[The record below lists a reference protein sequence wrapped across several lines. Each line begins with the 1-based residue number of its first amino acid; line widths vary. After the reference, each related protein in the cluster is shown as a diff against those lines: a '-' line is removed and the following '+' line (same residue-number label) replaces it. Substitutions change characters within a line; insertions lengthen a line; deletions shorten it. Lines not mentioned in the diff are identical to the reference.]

1 MYHGHD
7 KSDTCTYLFKLVAN
21 ELECLIDGIRMSCDG
36 NNSLWAGS
44 VANIDL
50 GPALQN
56 VEKEWMIRQ
65 NSSRSARARI

>member
-1 MYHGHD
+1 MN
-7 KSDTCTYLFKLVAN
+7 CFKLDGMKFQIWKQGSMKIPVLKGSVL
-21 ELECLIDGIRMSCDG
+21 ELDF
-36 NNSLWAGS
+36 WAGS
-44 VANIDL
+44 VTNIDL